1 MGFFGLFKGR
11 TKRVKDVDEI
21 QIAPIEN
28 TKTGKR
34 IVRLNSHTERLGYIK
49 ENCELILE
57 SERQVEEAKAEYQAV
72 TSYLTDMQRIDMI
85 PIEQRDILE
94 DSARTILNL
103 TKERNKLRSK
113 SSILS
118 DMQYRLFERY
128 ELQIPK
134 DLPVILE
141 GEQYQAVIQ
150 QDIAYLERE
159 RTSLDE
165 EQEDIISKQGFLK
178 GIAITTCVIVLLLF
192 GVFAVL
198 SNYSKVNFILP
209 FLLTVLMGMVGAMY
223 IFMEARKNSMQ
234 ISLVQLKLN
243 RQIMLMNK
251 VKIKS
256 VNNRN
261 YLDYTYNKY
270 MVDNYEQLK
279 SLWEEYIKIKD
290 EAKRYQSNT
299 ELLDYY
305 HKELIK
311 ELKKFGIKD
320 AEIWIYQPSA
330 IIDSKE
336 MVEVR
341 HRLNVRR
348 QKLRERIDS
357 NVKQKV
363 EAMEAVKQI
372 MKSYPDCM
380 EEANKLITRY
390 RIQIN
395 E

>member
-1 MGFFGLFKGR
+1 
-11 TKRVKDVDEI
+11 
-21 QIAPIEN
+21 
-28 TKTGKR
+28 
-34 IVRLNSHTERLGYIK
+34 
-49 ENCELILE
+49 
-57 SERQVEEAKAEYQAV
+57 
-72 TSYLTDMQRIDMI
+72 
-85 PIEQRDILE
+85 
-94 DSARTILNL
+94 
-103 TKERNKLRSK
+103 
-113 SSILS
+113 
-118 DMQYRLFERY
+118 
-128 ELQIPK
+128 
-134 DLPVILE
+134 
-141 GEQYQAVIQ
+141 
-150 QDIAYLERE
+150 
-159 RTSLDE
+159 
-165 EQEDIISKQGFLK
+165 
-178 GIAITTCVIVLLLF
+178 
-192 GVFAVL
+192 
-198 SNYSKVNFILP
+198 
-209 FLLTVLMGMVGAMY
+209 
-223 IFMEARKNSMQ
+223 
-234 ISLVQLKLN
+234 
-243 RQIMLMNK
+243 
-251 VKIKS
+251 
-256 VNNRN
+256 
-261 YLDYTYNKY
+261 